1 MPNGNGYK
9 DVFWKVIPIL
19 ATVLIALV
27 GIVWGITFMEM
38 SRRIN
43 RMDDII
49 LCQNESIAR
58 IEAKLDILLK
68 YRTTESGS
76 TSDSQVN

>member
-1 MPNGNGYK
+1 MNNGNGYK
-9 DVFWKVIPIL
+9 DIFWKTIPIL

-27 GIVWGITFMEM
+27 GVVWGITFMEM

-49 LCQNESIAR
+49 FCQSESIAR
-58 IEAKLDILLK
+58 IEAKVDVLLEYK
-68 YRTTESGS
+68 TAESAPKP
-76 TSDSQVN
+76 DSKLN